1 MPDPYSRLLKPL
13 WLVFLLCLPL
23 LAGARGADEV
33 DHLALAA
40 LLARDGKFDRAS
52 AEYAK
57 VDPAQKGLDLIQYH
71 TVGGLIALNRQE
83 PARAITAFEAAIAA
97 GQSEPS
103 LYLYLAQAQFTLE
116 RYAEVLRT
124 LDRAGAAVENLPAV
138 WLMRAQSHWLQA
150 QHQRALDVLAE
161 GARRFPANLSFPRR
175 QVFHLIELG
184 YFQTASELGSRYL
197 ARAPEA
203 KEEDYLAIGSA
214 LRRAKQPEAAIRF
227 LEAARLRFGPGENLT
242 KQLAAV
248 WLDRGMPLVAAE
260 LMHGAAQQNPAL
272 LPETAELFRRAR
284 QPQRALLLNA
294 AISDQRI
301 KLKQRVGLLLE
312 LGRYAEVLAMEEAL
326 TRTGLI
332 AEEEIRYAVAFS
344 AYRNGDFEATER
356 HLQRLTKPELFRK
369 ATELR
374 KLMSDCAEQRWQCA

>member
-1 MPDPYSRLLKPL
+1 MSIPLNLLL
-13 WLVFLLCLPL
+13 RRALLILALLSLAPALP
-23 LAGARGADEV
+23 ADEDEV
-33 DHLALAA
+33 DHLALAS
-40 LLARDGKFDRAS
+40 LLVRDGKYDRAS
-52 AEYAK
+52 TEYAK
-57 VDPAQKGLDLIQYH
+57 VDPAQEDLDLIQYH

-83 PARAITAFEAAIAA
+83 PARAITAFEAAVAA
-97 GQSEPS
+97 GQTEPS
-103 LYLYLAQAQFTLE
+103 IYLYLAQAQFTLE
-116 RYAEVLRT
+116 RYADVIRT
-124 LDRAGAAVENLPAV
+124 LDRAGAAIEAMPAV
-138 WLMRAQSHWLQA
+138 WLMRAQAHWLQ
-150 QHQRALDVLAE
+150 QQRQRALDVLAE
-161 GARRFPANLSFPRR
+161 GAARFPANLSFPRR
-175 QVFHLIELG
+175 QVFFLIELG
-184 YFQTASELGSRYL
+184 YYQAASDLGSRYL
-197 ARAPEA
+197 AKATDA

-214 LRRAKQPEAAIRF
+214 LRRAKQPDAAIRF

-272 LPETAELFRRAR
+272 LPEAAELFRRAK

-294 AISDQRI
+294 GISDQRV

-312 LGRYAEVLAMEEAL
+312 LGRYAEVLAMETAL

-344 AYRNGDFEATER
+344 NYRNGDFEATER
-356 HLQRLTKPELFRK
+356 HLQKLTKPDLFRK